1 MFRRDRDPKRQR
13 IIAYDNNADDGIS
26 CLTNPATLEK
36 EKEKEKEKTASLR
49 YNYSSGSEN
58 SDDNDDD
65 DESVESVYLDDDYAI
80 FLESFDLSK
89 HVLCNLLNAHDEDA
103 DCKIFD
109 VENSC
114 INTEEAEKVLHTLK
128 KMLHWIEMGETRF
141 MDDFYNHDGLN
152 VLTTFMAGVT
162 QSGDSS
168 CVEAIV
174 EFIEVSTQIITQHCE
189 FLLNLLNDG
198 NFNERVTI
206 LYKSG
211 YIDALLAVNGLYDV
225 HKNIDVVAGI
235 WDALQA
241 IVSLQTQARKSDSRE
256 SDETS
261 AHVEGKRSVF
271 DAGVTFF
278 FMNDAEDCAKVPC
291 VHLTV
296 LNTLC
301 YIVDEGYNAA
311 GLDDAIPNIL
321 SLLFKEGEENL
332 TWNYWVDENLIQ
344 SIIHFVTS
352 CSSNNM
358 LDNKTDYEALLPFL
372 VKAWKEYPDSIYFIS
387 DRKGVY
393 DFIDT
398 ACYHLPNKIIIEESG
413 VLELLVEVLSSSKK
427 CRHDDEKKM
436 VRALLQ
442 KIVS

>member
-26 CLTNPATLEK
+26 CLTNPAALEK

-189 FLLNLLNDG
+189 FLLNLLNVG
-198 NFNERVTI
+198 NFNERVATQQ
-206 LYKSG
+206 K
-211 YIDALLAVNGLYDV
+211 
-225 HKNIDVVAGI
+225 KRVV
-235 WDALQA
+235 
-241 IVSLQTQARKSDSRE
+241 RDS
-256 SDETS
+256 S
-261 AHVEGKRSVF
+261 
-271 DAGVTFF
+271 
-278 FMNDAEDCAKVPC
+278 
-291 VHLTV
+291 
-296 LNTLC
+296 
-301 YIVDEGYNAA
+301 
-311 GLDDAIPNIL
+311 
-321 SLLFKEGEENL
+321 
-332 TWNYWVDENLIQ
+332 
-344 SIIHFVTS
+344 
-352 CSSNNM
+352 
-358 LDNKTDYEALLPFL
+358 
-372 VKAWKEYPDSIYFIS
+372 
-387 DRKGVY
+387 
-393 DFIDT
+393 
-398 ACYHLPNKIIIEESG
+398 
-413 VLELLVEVLSSSKK
+413 
-427 CRHDDEKKM
+427 
-436 VRALLQ
+436 
-442 KIVS
+442 